1 MVLKRKGTKN
11 KREILR
17 IKERMGKKIHNSS
30 WRICQHHNQLLLW
43 HQVKNN
49 KLNINN
55 LKIPNKSIIRI
66 VNNYQIII
74 ILIKINMDKLSIKV
88 YNLME

>member
-1 MVLKRKGTKN
+1 
-11 KREILR
+11 
-17 IKERMGKKIHNSS
+17 
-30 WRICQHHNQLLLW
+30 
-43 HQVKNN
+43 VKNN

-88 YNLME
+88 YNLMEKINLQIQHTEHLNKKINNKICLI